1 MKTILTAIALTIAS
15 VSFSAQAA
23 SFDCSKASTKVEK
36 LICSDA
42 LVSDLDSSLN
52 KVYNSI
58 KEKPVEDQRA
68 WIKNVRNK
76 QTTVEGLAY
85 VYASRIEELANNEK
99 YAYTVVDKAPK
110 EPMKEVKEVKET
122 KPKPKSIVD
131 NLKEHVAKGYIEADG
146 RRISLE
152 VLDKFGDTYLDRC
165 NIKMAYNQFERIESE
180 VYSTAPMKD
189 VAWLDANKEAIVIA
203 LANTSTA
210 LIETPEDEASFRD
223 ACKDLFKR
231 EEARL
236 EKEKENRRLAEE
248 FFENAKKN

>member
-15 VSFSAQAA
+15 ASFSAQAA

-85 VYASRIEELANNEK
+85 VYASRIEELVNNEK

-122 KPKPKSIVD
+122 KPKSIVD

-146 RRISLE
+146 YRVSLE

-165 NIKMAYNQFERIESE
+165 NVKMAYDQFKQIESE
-180 VYSTAPMKD
+180 VYRTAPMKD
-189 VAWLDANKEAIVIA
+189 VAWLDANKEAIVIG
-203 LANTSTA
+203 LANMNTA
-210 LIETPEDEASFRD
+210 FIETPEDEASFRD
-223 ACKDLFKR
+223 ACKDLFKK

>member
-1 MKTILTAIALTIAS
+1 MKTILTVIALTIAS
-15 VSFSAQAA
+15 ASFSAQAA

-99 YAYTVVDKAPK
+99 YEYTVVDVPK

-146 RRISLE
+146 RRISLD

-165 NIKMAYNQFERIESE
+165 NIKMAYNPVERIESE
-180 VYSTAPMKD
+180 VYRSAPIRD

-210 LIETPEDEASFRD
+210 LIETPEDEASFLD

-236 EKEKENRRLAEE
+236 EKEKENRRLTEE
-248 FFENAKKN
+248 FFKNAKKN